1 MMRIMVATDG
11 SDSAN
16 RAVEFAA
23 RLACDLNCGL
33 KIVNVVGAYDRPPEQ
48 LLAFARCE
56 HVTPQAFLSDLSE
69 QALRMAKQRA
79 IELGV
84 SDIQLESQKGEASRW
99 IVEIARRDRDD
110 VIVLGKRGLGR
121 VSGLLLGS
129 VSQEVVSIASCAV
142 IVVP

>member
-1 MMRIMVATDG
+1 
-11 SDSAN
+11 
-16 RAVEFAA
+16 
-23 RLACDLNCGL
+23 
-33 KIVNVVGAYDRPPEQ
+33 
-48 LLAFARCE
+48 
-56 HVTPQAFLSDLSE
+56 
-69 QALRMAKQRA
+69 MAKQRA
-79 IELGV
+79 TELGV